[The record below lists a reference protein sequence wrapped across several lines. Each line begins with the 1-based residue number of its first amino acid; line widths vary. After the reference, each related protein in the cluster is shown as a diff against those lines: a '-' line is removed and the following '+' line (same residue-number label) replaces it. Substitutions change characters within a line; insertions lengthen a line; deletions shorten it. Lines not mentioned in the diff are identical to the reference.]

1 MSSDT
6 STTPVSIRIL
16 DKDYRIACPAEEQ
29 DSLIKASIYLNEK
42 MHESKNNSKLVGSE
56 RIAVMVALNITHEL
70 LQLREDGATLNDSTA
85 LQLKIQQ
92 LHDKVEHAL
101 FEGRQLEF

>member
-1 MSSDT
+1 MSNEQ

-42 MHESKNNSKLVGSE
+42 VNDAKSNSKLIGSE
-56 RIAVMVALNITHEL
+56 RVAVMAALNITHEL
-70 LQLREDGATLNDSTA
+70 LQLKEDGATLSDSTA